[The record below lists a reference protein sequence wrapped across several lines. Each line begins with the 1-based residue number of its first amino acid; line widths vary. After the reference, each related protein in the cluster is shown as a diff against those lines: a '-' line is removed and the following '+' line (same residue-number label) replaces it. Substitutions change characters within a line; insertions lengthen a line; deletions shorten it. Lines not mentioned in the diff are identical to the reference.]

1 MTLDEITTLT
11 KNYAAARAVVSERV
25 SALEAEVQAAQRRK
39 LPGIKSAVAEA
50 ADAKAR
56 LEAAIEQGRA
66 LFNSPRTITVH
77 GIKCGLQKGKGTI
90 TWLGGS
96 AAVVKLIKKHLTEK
110 ASLLIKTTETL
121 KKAGLNSLTVEELKK
136 IGCTVGA
143 TGDHV
148 YVAAEDTAVDKL
160 VERILKEG
168 SGEELEEAA

>member
-160 VERILKEG
+160 VERFLKEG
-168 SGEELEEAA
+168 SGQEIEEAA